1 METLEK
7 EDKKDSGCDVE
18 MEEGSQALDWDSDET
33 VVEGSVTESDPE
45 EEALPWRRLLFN
57 QDTSLRSKFSLHP
70 SKDPTQDVC
79 SLCQTGA
86 RSPEIQFR
94 FKFREDPWE
103 QMSKSQTMLI
113 LIEDA
118 VLQQRQDEM
127 EQNGALLQFT
137 KSHPVF
143 TVSFPEAEL
152 SLNHRSSLGPEA
164 ESPEVLTYPEK
175 ELSRDRESPETSLL
189 SHASVKEFDTFAVK
203 EKSLIEPE
211 KEPGEE
217 GALTM
222 TFEENKDEESSL
234 ETFVSA
240 LERVLTSPEISREE
254 RLFRIMN
261 DFEPRELANPL
272 SNASSSISIPLT
284 CHRDFLEDPKDD
296 ALPVEVSTALNTLS
310 EAKVEVTCHRKE
322 GGISLSVGNECS
334 GVEPSMS
341 QADEDCTQM
350 AEVGFETLCSTPPCE
365 QDSKLAELQDKHLSV
380 QQTSSLEDPN
390 PFELQTLVHQN
401 VTSCDPINNK
411 RNSNLVENSCD
422 QATPRVLRRSSRLK
436 IVRDVKPTD
445 DMYKMPENILPRIL
459 GCEDHMKHSS
469 SAGNVRMQNPALKT
483 GGKGKTGP
491 SSRLR
496 IGGQMKKNRK
506 HAEKM
511 KMNKTTLANINRRN
525 IFGENLLYKAA
536 VHNDAGLVHH
546 YIKKGGNVNQP
557 SYAGWTALHEA
568 SLGGFYQTVSEL
580 LQGGAD
586 VNISGMYQITPL
598 HDAVINGHYQVAELL
613 LLNGADPLFRNDNG
627 RCALDE
633 AKDSRMMRLLE
644 RFVPKHQKHLTS
656 AQKKSVDPSDVE
668 DAPRHKK
675 PKFSSKNHSGFVY
688 DESFNRQKPEH
699 VEVNKGSKKSLF
711 INKDIYEHYQ
721 KDSPNMGIAKSKQKQ
736 SILNQI
742 HSPGFRKDNLH
753 GAEDPSTSVSKDKGR
768 RNSQHKR
775 TQVDDISQ
783 ESSPRKTVTV
793 SSSRRIS
800 RAVTRRQRAVQ
811 ILDDL
816 PEKSCKLFSQAL
828 SGLKNALCNDVE
840 TCSVPRETHTQSL
853 DLSSDSQE
861 IKCMEVESID
871 QAEAVSFLGLS
882 LHEKTKLPLV
892 TTDQQP
898 HTHQEQEHISLYKS
912 HENSNSGQK
921 DESLKWEKISP
932 SFIKENFNNDDH
944 GDSCASEETVTPK
957 KVISSSGCKNHDN
970 YKENK
975 TNREE
980 MDFQQFLPSQDHF
993 PQENELKADSLTILP
1008 QQEAVSFSNSDN
1020 IIVSEHVSNYEQYLY
1035 EPSFEHSHGSP
1046 ERTPLACIGTL
1057 STHEV
1062 SELTSHE
1069 KLVKKPQDYSP
1080 SILIPLMNQA
1090 DIHIVEKANKEGD
1103 TKRNYTDTGQETSPS
1118 NRPSSRGVPSQVME
1132 TTKVEKRR
1140 QESKAIQNTGFHST
1154 DNINEELTNIS
1165 QLSQREEKEISHK
1178 PGEEFVNGDENTIRN
1193 CKGKKEKPDSEIHMP
1208 TNIQSH
1214 EKIQNFRK
1222 RKNISKAT
1230 CSQEVKTSGMDKRNA
1245 AGESRLHVAAR
1256 RGRLSL
1262 VKALIDSGADVN
1274 LQDNAGWTP
1283 LHNAA
1288 SKGWSDVIVELLKAG
1303 ANVNCENVD
1312 GILPLHDAVANN
1324 HLKAAE
1330 ILLQHGANPN
1340 QKDEKQKTALD
1351 EADDENMKEL
1361 LKSYGAI
1368 ETNNRDES
1376 DAVVAVKI
1384 PNVRARRHKQCICDD
1399 SKTVDTP
1406 SVSHQEKTEENL
1418 SMHQTISA
1426 ILQDI
1431 EEKQENLLEFE
1442 IRTAEDAEQYAGKM
1456 LEIKEVM
1463 DNVLAKQKAER
1474 DDLAKKYRASIE
1486 SFKCG
1491 VLREQLA
1498 NLAARQKSLLLV
1510 AKKQKKISQKFHTHK
1525 NAPSLSGLSVRKLPS
1540 GSETS
1545 HEKDRQE
1552 FIHLENSVQPQPASV
1567 SPISL
1572 VCRGMQEAQL
1582 SQEVWH
1588 SDRSTH
1594 TCLNSKTVRREE
1606 VSGSELNS
1614 KQDINDCT
1622 LDGLSKSEHSGGTN
1636 QIKLQ
1641 SQSVR
1646 FIAEAEYSQEE
1657 NDLTGS
1663 TAEGQVSF
1671 SPSVVASTLKMAA
1684 ATSVFAHCDGHPASV
1699 ICDQAPSDRD
1709 PKEGNRKTAP
1719 HQAPGG
1725 TSESLAPQGVDVFG
1739 SDMGQQLQPYFKKSV
1754 LTVPHANDSQSSSS
1768 SGSGYQHT
1776 MKKPS
1781 NYNTTP
1787 KKKCMQIKDL
1797 ILLGRLNPGNNI
1809 LEFKTQEAT
1818 HKASVLLSGKIK
1830 VENGQIYQNPVTWLK
1845 DLLGGDSY
1853 VTWNYAWSK
1862 ITYQGKELLK
1872 YVSEELYMP
1881 PDPNLVLQQ
1890 HQPCLPELHAFRS
1903 KSRGE
1908 EPGCDSLLE
1917 GTSKE
1922 SIQSIP
1928 HYLQIKEIQLSSDQ
1942 EFLPC
1947 HIMDEHWKF
1956 YVECEELMF

>member
-1 METLEK
+1 IRTNFSLSPHPCIWDPKRIADLEL
-7 EDKKDSGCDVE
+7 EDRMDLNHLTIGGKQKCFQGSGC
-18 MEEGSQALDWDSDET
+18 Q
-33 VVEGSVTESDPE
+33 
-45 EEALPWRRLLFN
+45 R
-57 QDTSLRSKFSLHP
+57 
-70 SKDPTQDVC
+70 
-79 SLCQTGA
+79 QT
-86 RSPEIQFR
+86 
-94 FKFREDPWE
+94 KHEDPFLTSSP
-103 QMSKSQTMLI
+103 QRLI
-113 LIEDA
+113 
-118 VLQQRQDEM
+118 M
-127 EQNGALLQFT
+127 
-137 KSHPVF
+137 H
-143 TVSFPEAEL
+143 
-152 SLNHRSSLGPEA
+152 
-164 ESPEVLTYPEK
+164 

-222 TFEENKDEESSL
+222 TWEEDKDEESSL

-240 LERVLTSPEISREE
+240 LERVLTSPEISQEE
-254 RLFRIMN
+254 GLFRIMN

-272 SNASSSISIPLT
+272 SSPLSSISIPLT

-310 EAKVEVTCHRKE
+310 EAKVEVIRHRKE

-341 QADEDCTQM
+341 QTDEDCTQI
-350 AEVGFETLCSTPPCE
+350 AE
-365 QDSKLAELQDKHLSV
+365 
-380 QQTSSLEDPN
+380 SLEDPN

-436 IVRDVKPTD
+436 VVKDVKPTD
-445 DMYKMPENILPRIL
+445 DMYKMPENILRRVL
-459 GCEDHMKHSS
+459 GCEDHTKHSS
-469 SAGNVRMQNPALKT
+469 SAGNVRMQNPALKIE
-483 GGKGKTGP
+483 GKGKTGP

-496 IGGQMKKNRK
+496 NGEQMKKNRK

-580 LQGGAD
+580 LKGGAD

-613 LLNGADPLFRNDNG
+613 LLNGADSLFRNDNG

-656 AQKKSVDPSDVE
+656 AQKKSIDPSDVE
-668 DAPRHKK
+668 DAHQHKK

-688 DESFNRQKPEH
+688 DENSDRQKPEH
-699 VEVNKGSKKSLF
+699 VEVNGVSKKSLF

-721 KDSPNMGIAKSKQKQ
+721 KDSPNVGIGKYKQKQ
-736 SILNQI
+736 SILNQT
-742 HSPGFRKDNLH
+742 HFPGFIKDILH

-783 ESSPRKTVTV
+783 ESNPRKTVTV

-800 RAVTRRQRAVQ
+800 RSVTRQQQAVQ

-816 PEKSCKLFSQAL
+816 PEKSCKPFSQAL
-828 SGLKNALCNDVE
+828 SGLKNGLCNDVE
-840 TCSVPRETHTQSL
+840 TCSVHRETYTQSL

-898 HTHQEQEHISLYKS
+898 HTHQEQEDISLYKS

-932 SFIKENFNNDDH
+932 SFVKENFNNDDH
-944 GDSCASEETVTPK
+944 GDSCASEETVISK

-975 TNREE
+975 TNTEE

-1020 IIVSEHVSNYEQYLY
+1020 IIVSEHVSNYEQCLCG
-1035 EPSFEHSHGSP
+1035 PSFDHSHGSP
-1046 ERTPLACIGTL
+1046 EHTPLACIGTL

-1080 SILIPLMNQA
+1080 SILIPLMNHA
-1090 DIHIVEKANKEGD
+1090 DIHIVEKVNKEGD
-1103 TKRNYTDTGQETSPS
+1103 TKRNYTDTDQETSPS

-1140 QESKAIQNTGFHST
+1140 QESKDIRNVGFHAT
-1154 DNINEELTNIS
+1154 DNISEELTNIS
-1165 QLSQREEKEISHK
+1165 QLSQREEKISHK

-1193 CKGKKEKPDSEIHMP
+1193 CKGKKEKPDSEIHML

-1214 EKIQNFRK
+1214 KKIQNFRK
-1222 RKNISKAT
+1222 RKNVSKAT
-1230 CSQEVKTSGMDKRNA
+1230 CSQEMKTSGIDKRNA
-1245 AGESRLHVAAR
+1245 TGESRLHVAAR
-1256 RGRLSL
+1256 RGHLSL
-1262 VKALIDSGADVN
+1262 VKALIEAGADVN
-1274 LQDNAGWTP
+1274 LKDNAGWTP

-1288 SKGWSDVIVELLKAG
+1288 SKGWNDVIVELLKAS

-1324 HLKAAE
+1324 HLKATE

-1340 QKDEKQKTALD
+1340 QKDKKQKTALD

-1368 ETNNRDES
+1368 ETNNRDET
-1376 DAVVAVKI
+1376 DAIVAVKI
-1384 PNVRARRHKQCICDD
+1384 PDVRARRHKRCICDD

-1442 IRTAEDAEQYAGKM
+1442 IRTPEDAEQYAGKM

-1510 AKKQKKISQKFHTHK
+1510 AKKQKKISQKLHTHK

-1540 GSETS
+1540 SSETS

-1552 FIHLENSVQPQPASV
+1552 FVHLENSVQPQSASV
-1567 SPISL
+1567 SAISL

-1582 SQEVWH
+1582 SQEVWQGDQ
-1588 SDRSTH
+1588 SSH
-1594 TCLNSKTVRREE
+1594 TCLNSKIARREE

-1622 LDGLSKSEHSGGTN
+1622 FLDGLSKSEHADSTN

-1641 SQSVR
+1641 SQSIS

-1663 TAEGQVSF
+1663 TAKGQVSF
-1671 SPSVVASTLKMAA
+1671 SPSAVTSTLKISAT
-1684 ATSVFAHCDGHPASV
+1684 TSVFARHDGHSASV
-1699 ICDQAPSDRD
+1699 ICDQAPSDCD
-1709 PKEGNRKTAP
+1709 PNEGNRKTAP

-1725 TSESLAPQGVDVFG
+1725 TSESLAPKGVDIFG

-1781 NYNTTP
+1781 NYNATP

-1818 HKASVLLSGKIK
+1818 HRASVLLSGKIK

-1853 VTWNYAWSK
+1853 VTWDYAWSK

-1872 YVSEELYMP
+1872 YVSEELPMP
-1881 PDPNLVLQQ
+1881 PDPQQ
-1890 HQPCLPELHAFRS
+1890 HQPCLPGREKP
-1903 KSRGE
+1903 KSS
-1908 EPGCDSLLE
+1908 PNKAHLE
-1917 GTSKE
+1917 CKA
-1922 SIQSIP
+1922 IVP

-1956 YVECEELMF
+1956 YVECEELTF